1 MGCEGIRG
9 RTGARAVGT
18 SYPHIHR
25 LVHPLPGPHPR
36 YRRLISTRRGGL
48 TTNGIHATLPA
59 SLSNGSGPP
68 QSTEKRV
75 TILRCSVDGQS
86 IRGTARIAGV
96 AVNSV
101 VKLLLE
107 AGKIAGQ
114 DQDERL
120 RDLPCTRLAVRA
132 LDYCGA
138 RATLTD
144 WAMRPRTLCV
154 PTIHTPLGTGGPGG
168 AESPGFRGETQDLTL
183 TFRRSS

>member
-68 QSTEKRV
+68 HWPGPPLSAWMRSPCASTSPLQMTSPRPAPPFACRPPRPA
-75 TILRCSVDGQS
+75 TPAYLRNRWGSRSGATPRGHGCDSGHSDGSSGVRSVDHDRWYLCEYRNDRLGES
-86 IRGTARIAGV
+86 PVRMRSCIMTKPDYRLRGTV
-96 AVNSV
+96 LS
-101 VKLLLE
+101 LL
-107 AGKIAGQ
+107 A
-114 DQDERL
+114 
-120 RDLPCTRLAVRA
+120 
-132 LDYCGA
+132 
-138 RATLTD
+138 
-144 WAMRPRTLCV
+144 
-154 PTIHTPLGTGGPGG
+154 
-168 AESPGFRGETQDLTL
+168 
-183 TFRRSS
+183 